1 VHWVTAAGIRPG
13 VNSVILGD
21 ADAIARS
28 SLRIATAHLRLLPL
42 ADDRGDHLTERSA

>member
-1 VHWVTAAGIRPG
+1 VTAAGIRPG

-28 SLRIATAHLRLLPL
+28 CLSIAAEHRRLWLL
-42 ADDRGDHLTERSA
+42 ADDRGDVQLTERTA